1 MVRLLLSFF
10 LLFFTAPTW
19 ADAIQGLRVS
29 SDNQSARLV
38 FDLDNKVSYNAF
50 TLANPDRLVIDLKGF
65 QQRDKLTIPS
75 LINTPI
81 KAVRY
86 AAYDQNTLRVVLD
99 LAHEVKYQTQTLP
112 PQENYPI
119 A

>member
-1 MVRLLLSFF
+1 M
-10 LLFFTAPTW
+10 
-19 ADAIQGLRVS
+19 S

-50 TLANPDRLVIDLKGF
+50 TLVNPDRLVIDLKGF

-81 KAVRY
+81 KAVRH

-99 LAHEVKYQTQTLP
+99 LANEVQHQIHKLP
-112 PQENYPI
+112 GVVFSHK
-119 A
+119 